1 MGPTTES
8 TFGDL
13 LRRLRSEAG
22 LTQEDLA
29 ERAGLS
35 ARAISDLERGVN
47 RYPYRTTVQRL
58 VSALG
63 VEASEAEALSE
74 LGRRPGRLTQ
84 SLPPHRSAPRSP
96 TPVLGRESEL
106 EMILHLI
113 RWEGIRLVTLTGTG
127 GVGKT

>member
-113 RWEGIRLVTLTGTG
+113 RWEGIRLVTLTG
-127 GVGKT
+127 